1 MSWSLASDSWVSPSR
16 AAAKRR
22 HFTHVHPQQPGGEKA
37 CLALRI
43 RQREEA
49 TENLAIVGA
58 RMAERL
64 LPR

>member
-1 MSWSLASDSWVSPSR
+1 MSWRWTSDSWVSPSR

-22 HFTHVHPQQPGGEKA
+22 HFTHLHPQQPSGEKA
-37 CLALRI
+37 CLALKI

-49 TENLAIVGA
+49 FENLAVVGA